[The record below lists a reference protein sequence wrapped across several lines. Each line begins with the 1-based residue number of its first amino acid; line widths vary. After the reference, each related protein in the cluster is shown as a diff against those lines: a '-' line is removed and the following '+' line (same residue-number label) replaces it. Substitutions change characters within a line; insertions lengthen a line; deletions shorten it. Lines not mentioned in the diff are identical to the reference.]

1 MHVWLNGAASTDVN
15 RLAAAALVAD
25 GYCLFL
31 LGPALLSGRGAGRA
45 LVMELAAPERIAVFG
60 RATDCDVL
68 RLRLTPGLGLSPA
81 DDADIYIARDDR
93 LMRRVRF
100 TLNGLDATQGA
111 VAEVDTADHIRRHGV
126 AWPTRF
132 HERLIRPAP
141 IPVHDWQ
148 LTGLDVNR
156 GLTAADIGGNALAGR
171 AAAPAESLVT

>member
-1 MHVWLNGAASTDVN
+1 MRAH
-15 RLAAAALVAD
+15 LAALACCERV
-25 GYCLFL
+25 
-31 LGPALLSGRGAGRA
+31 GPALLSGRGAGRA

-141 IPVHDWQ
+141 IPVHDWPHADRPGRQ
-148 LTGLDVNR
+148 PWPHR
-156 GLTAADIGGNALAGR
+156 RRHRRQRRSPAARRHRRNLWSR
-171 AAAPAESLVT
+171 SV